1 MTDKTNTTDV
11 PLSDTQA
18 VPNAMQ
24 GVDLSAFAALIPTYT
39 EIRNPVYRELIALT
53 DDQLGAMSK
62 KRLRRRVRALE
73 AMVQLRDQKIKEL
86 ERDSNEE
93 A

>member
-18 VPNAMQ
+18 VPNATQ
-24 GVDLSAFAALIPTYT
+24 GVDLSPFAPLIQTYA
-39 EIRNPVYRELIALT
+39 EVQNLVYRELIVLT
-53 DDQLGAMSK
+53 DDQLKALSK
-62 KRLRRRVRALE
+62 KILRRRIRALE
-73 AMVQLRDQKIKEL
+73 AMVQMRDQKIKEL
-86 ERDSNEE
+86 EGDGDDK